1 MMKGKKKRRINL
13 NREKSGEKQ
22 RTRYT
27 FMVHEIILFR
37 NLCMKFDGMVLL
49 VIFEYQ
55 SAEGFDRS
63 KLEPIRGNRGFFCN
77 VY

>member
-1 MMKGKKKRRINL
+1 MWK
-13 NREKSGEKQ
+13 E
-22 RTRYT
+22 TRNEIHVRGVY
-27 FMVHEIILFR
+27 EIILFR
-37 NLCMKFDGMVLL
+37 NLCMKFDGIVLL

-55 SAEGFDRS
+55 SGFDRS